1 MAKTP
6 RKSPGIGHNSEIDSA
21 NVLKALATEILD
33 QKEMDRVRERR
44 KRNRKRAEANG
55 VPLSHLDR
63 LYSMRDAPLSEVE
76 NFFRQAWGVMAAFFK
91 PLRDQYDLFQPKPEA
106 PERQAAARHAGL
118 MAGVSG
124 AECKAPVNLS
134 GDDQVEWT
142 AGWHEGNDSYKD
154 ANKELADVL
163 AEALQNASEGKVT
176 DGTGKK
182 GGKAG
187 AKAAAAAEAQR
198 VAKQAAA
205 DFKADNPEVKTPD
218 DGFEASK
225 DELEAQTTRKAVQ
238 EARLPGEATAQ

>member
-1 MAKTP
+1 MVKPKRA
-6 RKSPGIGHNSEIDSA
+6 SPGIGHNSEIDNG
-21 NVLKALATEILD
+21 NVLRALATEILD
-33 QKEMDRVRERR
+33 QKEMERVRDRR
-44 KRNRKRAEANG
+44 KRNRKRAEGKG
-55 VPLSHLDR
+55 VPLEHLDA
-63 LYSMRDAPLSEVE
+63 LYKMRDEPLSNIE
-76 NFFRQAWGVMAAFFK
+76 NWFRQRWGVLSAFFK
-91 PLRDQYDLFQPKPEA
+91 PLRDQYDLFAPKAEA

-118 MAGVSG
+118 MAGVKG
-124 AECKAPVNLS
+124 EECAPPPNLS

-163 AEALQNASEGKVT
+163 AEALQNAAEGKVT

-182 GGKAG
+182 SGKTAT
-187 AKAAAAAEAQR
+187 KAAAAAEAQR

-225 DELEAQTTRKAVQ
+225 EELEGQTTRKAVQ
-238 EARLPGEATAQ
+238 ESRLPGEATAQ